1 MSWSAQ
7 YEWNEDGLLVLK
19 SESNLATL
27 EAEQQHDEA
36 LIAFANIMDSGA
48 MGNFDKYTYSLTL
61 SGHANEKHEPAEG
74 WANDCLTLTITQ
86 TGLRKV
92 DANESE

>member
-19 SESNLATL
+19 NESGLNTL
-27 EAEQQHDEA
+27 EAEEQHDEA
-36 LIAFANIMDSGA
+36 LIAFANIMDSRA
-48 MGNFDKYTYSLTL
+48 MGNFEKYTYYLTL
-61 SGHANEKHEPAEG
+61 SGHANKNHEPTDG
-74 WANDCLTLTITQ
+74 WANDCLTITIAQ